1 MDESSVER
9 VLLSRERIET
19 RVRELAD
26 EISEFYRGGEVVAV
40 GVLTGAFVFLADL
53 VRHLPNPVRFAF
65 LKADSYADGTMP
77 GDLRITL
84 VGETDLA
91 GRDVLVVEDI
101 LDTGRTLRGIL
112 ETLGRQ
118 KPRSLRTVVLL
129 DKAARREVDISAD
142 FVGFPVPDA
151 FLVGYGLD
159 HAQRYRNLPYVGV
172 LRPEAGGKNI

>member
-1 MDESSVER
+1 MTEPDVER

-19 RVRELAD
+19 RVCELAG
-26 EISEFYRGGEVVAV
+26 EIAAVYGDGEIVAV

-53 VRHLPNPVRFAF
+53 VRHLPNRVRFSF
-65 LKADSYADGTMP
+65 LKADSYATGTYP
-77 GDLRITL
+77 GALSVTL
-84 VGETDLA
+84 VGETDLS

-101 LDTGRTLRGIL
+101 LDTGRTLEGIL
-112 ETLGRQ
+112 GILRRRG
-118 KPRSLRTVVLL
+118 PRTLRTVVLL
-129 DKAARREVDISAD
+129 DKVSRREVAISAD

-172 LRPEAGGKNI
+172 LRSEAAGKSS